1 MKSSSL
7 VSTLFCAAATILFA
21 ADVPAPQNLV
31 RNPSFEETRFFPNG
45 SLDELHKLDGK
56 KSSTDRRIARDWNVI
71 NGLVPAGWHISNAPG
86 AKNLMIEMIKHPDT
100 DHNYYMRTSGR
111 GQIHQYTKS
120 PVKKAKVSFK
130 LKGNGSVFILLSHYV
145 KKDGKVVKRYK
156 SIVHPYEVNSDD
168 WKSYSFDFDSGEEE
182 RYLIWSLVTT
192 KGTVCFD
199 DVMIIPQK

>member
-1 MKSSSL
+1 MLKVTTFL
-7 VSTLFCAAATILFA
+7 IAVLAVTFWADAQEANAVS
-21 ADVPAPQNLV
+21 QNAV
-31 RNPSFEETRFFPNG
+31 DAKFFPNG

-86 AKNLMIEMIKHPDT
+86 AKNLMIEMVKHPDT

-120 PVKKAKVSFK
+120 PVTKAKVSFK
-130 LKGNGSVFILLSHYV
+130 LKGNGSVFIILSHYV

-156 SIVHPYEVNSDD
+156 SIVHPYEVNSDE
-168 WKSYSFDFDSGEEE
+168 WKNYSFDFDSGEEE
-182 RYLIWSLVTT
+182 QYLTWSLVTT
-192 KGTVCFD
+192 KGTVCLD